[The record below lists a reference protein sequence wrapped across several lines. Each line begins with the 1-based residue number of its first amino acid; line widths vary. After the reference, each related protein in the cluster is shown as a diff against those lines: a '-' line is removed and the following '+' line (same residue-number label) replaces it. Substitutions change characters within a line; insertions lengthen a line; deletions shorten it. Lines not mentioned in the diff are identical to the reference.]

1 MKSEI
6 IKKEGNKLT
15 LKVEVLLDPKSMLNS
30 EEKIQLALNQA
41 GLLATETALSQ
52 FDTDGSAIKLN
63 GKNYRSKGKKKKIM
77 KQVTV
82 A

>member
-15 LKVEVLLDPKSMLNS
+15 LKVEVILDPNSMLNS
-30 EEKIQLALNQA
+30 EEQIQLALNQA

-52 FDTDGSAIKLN
+52 FDTDGSTIELN
-63 GKNYRSKGKKKKIM
+63 GAKYTSKGKKKDL
-77 KQVTV
+77 
-82 A
+82 

>member
-15 LKVEVLLDPKSMLNS
+15 LQVEVSLDPNSMLNS
-30 EEKIQLALNQA
+30 EEQIQLALNQA

-52 FDTDGSAIKLN
+52 FDTDGSPIKLN
-63 GKNYRSKGKKKKIM
+63 GEQYTSKGKKKEL
-77 KQVTV
+77 
-82 A
+82 